1 MADDEL
7 WGSRQGGGLGA
18 GGRALAAG
26 DGAQCSGAWW
36 ARCGAGCTGWGG
48 GGCRVESLAHS
59 SCNLHLSL
67 RVLDCVLCC
76 C

>member
-48 GGCRVESLAHS
+48 GGGDDKREPTPTLERNYS
-59 SCNLHLSL
+59 
-67 RVLDCVLCC
+67 
-76 C
+76 